1 MQSLVPC
8 LLCFIR
14 NIQCRYFSY
23 LYYQVKSWTIS
34 ELSMLSLLLKIVIK
48 SLNLIRLECQFQKP
62 WKQFRKFNIFCSSKI
77 TISTKVCIRVLQRNR
92 TNRMCVGVCV
102 CVCVYIYRIP
112 SCSGEFSLC
121 SVKTFNW
128 LDKAH
133 PYYRG

>member
-1 MQSLVPC
+1 MIDFLEV
-8 LLCFIR
+8 
-14 NIQCRYFSY
+14 YFY
-23 LYYQVKSWTIS
+23 CIF
-34 ELSMLSLLLKIVIK
+34 LKVSI
-48 SLNLIRLECQFQKP
+48 
-62 WKQFRKFNIFCSSKI
+62 
-77 TISTKVCIRVLQRNR
+77 CIRVLQRNR

-133 PYYRG
+133 PYYRDILLYSTTDLVVNLI